1 MVRKAGQVPD
11 SRGQSA
17 VPRVEPGRLALLL
30 TFVLL
35 AFAANSLV
43 TRYVVTNGLA
53 DPGLLTG
60 IRMLAGAVALL
71 VVARIRGDRVRLG
84 RRTVLPALALG
95 VYAVCISYGYVAIG
109 AAAGTFV
116 FYAAVMATLVAS
128 DLLSRTAVQPR
139 RRLGASVSLL
149 GIAVLTAGRV
159 ELVTPLGVL
168 LLALTG
174 VAWGTY
180 TALGRS
186 AGDPRLATTA
196 NFALLAAVLVVPTG
210 VGLAAGLHLT
220 LAGLAWGVVMGA
232 GTTAFAYVAW
242 YACQRVLTGTAAG
255 SAQLAIPVLTT
266 LGAVLLLGERLSWT
280 LLVAAVLVGVGLW
293 LNRPTQR
300 SGPRRPPST
309 RI

>member
-1 MVRKAGQVPD
+1 MVRKAEPVPT
-11 SRGQSA
+11 SSA
-17 VPRVEPGRLALLL
+17 PSPAVGRGRLALLL

-43 TRYVVTNGLA
+43 TRYVVTNRLA

-71 VVARIRGDRVRLG
+71 LVARVRRERLRIG

-109 AAAGTFV
+109 AAAGTFT

-128 DLLSRTAVQPR
+128 DLLSRTAVPPR
-139 RRLGASVSLL
+139 RRLGAGVALL

-174 VAWGTY
+174 VAWGVY

-186 AGDPRLATTA
+186 AGDPRQATTA
-196 NFALLAAVLVVPTG
+196 NFTLLAAVLVVPTG
-210 VGLAAGLHLT
+210 VGVAAGLHLT
-220 LAGLAWGVVMGA
+220 VAGLAWGVVMGA

-242 YACQRVLTGTAAG
+242 YACQRALTGTAAG

-266 LGAVLLLGERLSWT
+266 FGAVLLLDERLSWT
-280 LLVAAVLVGVGLW
+280 LLVAAVLVGLGLW
-293 LNRPTQR
+293 LTLPRGSGWRRPTPVEKL
-300 SGPRRPPST
+300 G
-309 RI
+309 